1 MLVDQF
7 SHKSSQKNVKSLEE
21 LCSWIDAHID
31 QQINWIDLINVSGL
45 DHLTLQSEFAKQKLM
60 TPFAPCSGCSA
71 HPQPVRSARANP
83 AAPTTTRPSLFSW
96 RRSRA
101 YLYCFAC

>member
-1 MLVDQF
+1 MLVEQF
-7 SHKSSQKNVKSLEE
+7 SLKSTQNNVRSVEE

-60 TPFAPCSGCSA
+60 TPMTWIRKRKEALTGRNLSSVAPNRYASLLA
-71 HPQPVRSARANP
+71 HSSN
-83 AAPTTTRPSLFSW
+83 
-96 RRSRA
+96 
-101 YLYCFAC
+101 